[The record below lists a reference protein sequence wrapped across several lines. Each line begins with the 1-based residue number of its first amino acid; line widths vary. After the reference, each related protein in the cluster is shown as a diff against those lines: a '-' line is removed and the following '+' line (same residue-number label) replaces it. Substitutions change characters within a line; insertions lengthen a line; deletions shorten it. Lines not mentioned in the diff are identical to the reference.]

1 MMSLIYAFVM
11 ILAPV
16 AAGALLLVLTAA
28 AFVLS
33 KAAIAW
39 LMRIWEDL

>member
-1 MMSLIYAFVM
+1 MMGLICAFVM
-11 ILAPV
+11 MLAPV

-28 AFVLS
+28 GFVLS

-39 LMRIWEDL
+39 LVRIWEDL

>member
-1 MMSLIYAFVM
+1 MMGLICAFVM

-16 AAGALLLVLTAA
+16 AAGALLIVLTAA
-28 AFVLS
+28 VFVLS

-39 LMRIWEDL
+39 LMRVWEDL